1 MWQPSTAPKTF
12 GNPFKALKPVFTSLT
27 LTPHGHFIT
36 TFLRCNTNPVHIL
49 LTMECAEDS
58 YTPNL
63 SAICLK
69 LFYIQGTIGLSGPA
83 EQGRPGGP
91 WPTQLQKIVLQPD
104 GDLAELPVK
113 GMR

>member
-1 MWQPSTAPKTF
+1 MHTQYNTATF
-12 GNPFKALKPVFTSLT
+12 GRSVLFCRWPLS
-27 LTPHGHFIT
+27 TPILIVIPRRTRRQDPLILSRGSHL
-36 TFLRCNTNPVHIL
+36 LRKSGCSTI
-49 LTMECAEDS
+49 
-58 YTPNL
+58 
-63 SAICLK
+63 AI
-69 LFYIQGTIGLSGPA
+69 YAGPA

>member
-1 MWQPSTAPKTF
+1 MQLNLCLLNTVYMVTA
-12 GNPFKALKPVFTSLT
+12 
-27 LTPHGHFIT
+27 
-36 TFLRCNTNPVHIL
+36 
-49 LTMECAEDS
+49 
-58 YTPNL
+58 
-63 SAICLK
+63 
-69 LFYIQGTIGLSGPA
+69 GPA

>member
-1 MWQPSTAPKTF
+1 MWMNLASTNKDPEVVVKYYLDVQA
-12 GNPFKALKPVFTSLT
+12 
-27 LTPHGHFIT
+27 
-36 TFLRCNTNPVHIL
+36 
-49 LTMECAEDS
+49 
-58 YTPNL
+58 
-63 SAICLK
+63 
-69 LFYIQGTIGLSGPA
+69 GPA

>member
-1 MWQPSTAPKTF
+1 MKDDHIIANRPLASYGLGLPDPTSSQRLIKSKVVPKKNSP
-12 GNPFKALKPVFTSLT
+12 GAACYGP
-27 LTPHGHFIT
+27 G
-36 TFLRCNTNPVHIL
+36 
-49 LTMECAEDS
+49 
-58 YTPNL
+58 
-63 SAICLK
+63 
-69 LFYIQGTIGLSGPA
+69 SGPA